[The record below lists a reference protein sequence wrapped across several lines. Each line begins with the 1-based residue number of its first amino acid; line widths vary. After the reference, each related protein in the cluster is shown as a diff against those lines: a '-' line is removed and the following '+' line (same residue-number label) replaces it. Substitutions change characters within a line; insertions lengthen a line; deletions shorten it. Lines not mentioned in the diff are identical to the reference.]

1 MIDIEIPHPQERRGH
16 YRFFEIL
23 PGALS
28 LSMLLLLVF
37 LSVIN
42 VTLAA
47 FFVLVYIFV
56 YLARAL
62 AVSIR
67 SLHGYA
73 TMRRNQKLDWRKLL
87 EELEAGHPT
96 DTEMARP
103 IWHLNQLK
111 AIGGDHLRIKPH
123 ELIHVVLIATYNES
137 REVLEPTIQ
146 SVLASN
152 YPMKQ
157 VILLLAYEERGGDR
171 VAQQAKELIETYKDN
186 FFYAAAIKHPKNI
199 EGEVIGKG
207 GNITYAGRKL
217 QSYLEQQGIDP
228 LRVIVTTLDADNRPD
243 KQYLASLSYAYAVCP
258 DPVRAAFQPV
268 SMYTNNIWDAPALM
282 RVVAT
287 GNSLYNIVLSMRPH
301 AMRNFSSH
309 AQGMASLI
317 ETNFWSVRTIVEDG
331 HQYWRSYFRFD
342 GQYIVYP
349 LHVPIYQDA
358 VLADSY
364 LRTLKAQFVQLRRW
378 TYGASDIAYVVDKGF
393 FHKNHVPRLDLLAK
407 TFRLI
412 EGHVTWAVAPIL
424 TLIAGFIPVLFHPHS
439 LAANQLPNI
448 VSRIQTFALVLVFVS
463 IFLSLKTLPAKPQ
476 RYKRHRTLLMIIQ
489 WVLLPVVT
497 IGYNSFAAIY
507 SQTRLA
513 FGRYMDR
520 FDVTEKAVV
529 VTTDAKT
536 SQTASH
542 RS

>member
-1 MIDIEIPHPQERRGH
+1 MTDIEIPHPEERRGH

-23 PGALS
+23 PAALS
-28 LSMLLLLVF
+28 LSMMLLVVV
-37 LSVIN
+37 LSLIN

-47 FFVLVYIFV
+47 FFVLIYIFV
-56 YLARAL
+56 YFARAL
-62 AVSIR
+62 AVAVR

-73 TMRRNQKLDWRKLL
+73 SMRRNQKLNWWGLL
-87 EELEAGHPT
+87 QELETGQRSDLA
-96 DTEMARP
+96 MVRP
-103 IWHLNQLK
+103 SWHRNQLTT
-111 AIGGDHLRIKPH
+111 IGGEHLRMKPY
-123 ELIHVVLIATYNES
+123 ELIHAIVIATYNES

-152 YPMKQ
+152 YSMKQ
-157 VILLLAYEERGGDR
+157 VILLIAYEERGGER
-171 VAQQAKELIETYKDN
+171 VASQAQELIATYKSH
-186 FFYAAAIKHPKNI
+186 FLHAEAIKHPKNI

-207 GNITYAGRKL
+207 GNITFAGRKL
-217 QSYLEQQGIDP
+217 QRYLEQQGIDP
-228 LRVIVTTLDADNRPD
+228 LRVVVTSLDADNRPD
-243 KQYLASLSYAYAVCP
+243 KQYLPCLSYAYVVCP

-268 SMYTNNIWDAPALM
+268 SMYTNNIWDAPAPM

-317 ETNFWSVRTIVEDG
+317 ETDFWSVRTIVEDG

-364 LRTLKAQFVQLRRW
+364 TRTLKAQFIQLRRW
-378 TYGASDIAYVVDKGF
+378 TYGASDIAFVIDKGF
-393 FHKNHVPRLDLLAK
+393 YHKNHVPHFDLLAK
-407 TFRLI
+407 TLRLI

-424 TLIAGFIPVLFHPHS
+424 TLVAGFIPVLFHPHS
-439 LAANQLPNI
+439 LAANQLPTI
-448 VSRIQTFALVLVFVS
+448 VSRIQTYALVLVFVA
-463 IFLSLKTLPAKPQ
+463 IFLCLKTLPPKPE
-476 RYKRHRTLLMIIQ
+476 RYKRHRTLFMIIQ
-489 WVLLPVVT
+489 WVYLPIVT

-513 FGRYMDR
+513 LGRYMDR

-529 VTTDAKT
+529 STAK
-536 SQTASH
+536 SPQSSSH
-542 RS
+542 S